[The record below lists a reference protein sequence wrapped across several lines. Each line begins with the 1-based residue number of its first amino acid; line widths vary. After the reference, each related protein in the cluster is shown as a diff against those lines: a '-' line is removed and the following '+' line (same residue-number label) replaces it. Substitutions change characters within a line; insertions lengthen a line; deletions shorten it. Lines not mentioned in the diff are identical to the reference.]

1 LDYASGW
8 QAAEFLQHLLRTRLK
23 GMPGLRLA
31 TAPGQTPYHAV
42 GRIVEATHIRQGAMA
57 TLGVMAGL
65 PSFTWDFK
73 VVDVR
78 TGETLMA
85 SHHRSISA
93 PASTWVAALETPL
106 RQMLGLSLATPW
118 AMPPGCRQLEDGSW
132 TWAMPGLH
140 LGAGCLDIGNWSA
153 ETDTGG
159 LWKAW
164 TNGMGAS
171 LAQGEEKCL
180 RTRIARSG
188 LGRRVET
195 EPTYLLTGQVFSSPK
210 YLKVRYRALLTETA
224 TGRIVARWE
233 IRAPMK
239 LPDAALEEVAAQIVS
254 HLETLQE
261 PVASA
266 SEVPVT
272 EPLAVP
278 VPGTHQQLPPVGS
291 QAEKGEAIPAPQVA
305 PAPWVGQDSLVATHG
320 FVDRA
325 WASPALVLMGR
336 TLHVADWSEPAL
348 GPKASGK
355 DQHLARWISMQAPA
369 WLYGALA
376 AHPDRGFRIHRQ
388 AGDLRLEGRVVHLD
402 QPDRGDFLTGL
413 GGAFSFG
420 LSLQAEGTLQVRL
433 VDSQTGET
441 LALVEQ
447 DLFSFQMASDGI
459 PYKAFKWLAQGLVP
473 WLLETGRH
481 LPSTPTPPVAEPTDR
496 PPEGRGD
503 REPALL
509 PH

>member
-1 LDYASGW
+1 
-8 QAAEFLQHLLRTRLK
+8 
-23 GMPGLRLA
+23 MPGLRLA
-31 TAPGQTPYHAV
+31 AAPDQTPYHAV

-57 TLGVMAGL
+57 TFGFMAGL

-78 TGETLMA
+78 TGEALIA
-85 SHHRSISA
+85 SHHRSIWA
-93 PASTWVAALETPL
+93 PASTWAAALEPSL
-106 RQMLGLSLATPW
+106 RQMMGLPLATSW
-118 AMPPGCRQLEDGSW
+118 TIPPGCQQRVDGSW

-140 LGAGCLDIGNWSA
+140 LDAGCLDIGTWSA

-171 LAQGEEKCL
+171 LAAGEEKYL
-180 RTRIARSG
+180 RARLVRSG
-188 LGRRVET
+188 LARRAEI
-195 EPTYLLTGQVFSSPK
+195 EPTYLLTGQVFSSRK
-210 YLKVRYRALLTETA
+210 YLKVRYRALLTEPA
-224 TGRIVARWE
+224 TGRVVARWE

-239 LPDAALEEVAAQIVS
+239 LPGAALAEVADQIVS

-261 PVASA
+261 PAA
-266 SEVPVT
+266 KALDVPVA
-272 EPLAVP
+272 EPLSE
-278 VPGTHQQLPPVGS
+278 PGPGNQQRYSSAGS
-291 QAEKGEAIPAPQVA
+291 QAVKGESIPASQVA
-305 PAPWVGQDSLVATHG
+305 PASWVGQDRLLPARGS
-320 FVDRA
+320 VDRT
-325 WASPALVLMGR
+325 WVNPGLVLRGK

-348 GPKASGK
+348 GPKASTN
-355 DQHLARWISMQAPA
+355 DRHLASWISAQAPA

-376 AHPDRGFRIHRQ
+376 SHPDRGFRIQRQ
-388 AGDLRLEGRVVHLD
+388 GGDLRLEGRVVRLD
-402 QPDRGDFLTGL
+402 QPDRGDFLTAL

-433 VDSQTGET
+433 VDSQTGDT

-447 DLFSFQMASDGI
+447 ELFSFQMASDGI
-459 PYKAFKWLAQGLVP
+459 PYKAFKWLAQDLVP
-473 WLLETGRH
+473 WLLETGCR
-481 LPSTPTPPVAEPTDR
+481 PQSTPTSPMAEPMRKT
-496 PPEGRGD
+496 PEGRGD